1 MKQIFILV
9 LSVVLSISCNN
20 SANLDDSSSVDS
32 VSNINTD
39 TIVEKNIEKDNTPIK
54 QNQEEII
61 ISKAITISNEIY
73 KSLLKQNYT
82 EPNKF
87 LHPDVFD
94 VSTPDD
100 FTASYKNAQVKTG
113 KLAFVKLVDQ
123 GAKCKTDGENG
134 VGDYCELIFD
144 AQYKDGTLR
153 EKLIFFRKDSSQEL
167 KLLGY
172 QYHQFEDYITLTEK
186 LRIKK

>member
-1 MKQIFILV
+1 MF
-9 LSVVLSISCNN
+9 SVVSCINNN
-20 SANLDDSSSVDS
+20 SVVNSETENPQNNDTVTVGTEQKKTETHKKK
-32 VSNINTD
+32 VS
-39 TIVEKNIEKDNTPIK
+39 
-54 QNQEEII
+54 QEELM
-61 ISKAITISNEIY
+61 ISKAIEISNYFY

-100 FTASYKNAQVKTG
+100 FTASYKNAQIKMG
-113 KLAFVKLVDQ
+113 KLAFVTLFDQ
-123 GAKCKTDGENG
+123 GAKTQTDGENG

-144 AQYKDGTLR
+144 AQYKDGNLR
-153 EKLIFFRKDSSQEL
+153 EKLIFFRKDSLKEL

-172 QYHQFEDYITLTEK
+172 QYHQIVDEVKLTEK
-186 LRIKK
+186 LRIK